1 MPDASPSPTVIAM
14 QLDRTHVVI
23 RLRTLSEIG
32 DLAMVMIRRYPK
44 ALLVGFAV
52 GAFPWFIANA
62 LLLSWIPI
70 TEAGYGLDDEEATA
84 QITRYVA
91 WMALLVFLQMPAA
104 GVMTTLYLGQAVF
117 EHQPTWESVFAE
129 AKRQFWRWFYVLAIV
144 RLAIPVMLLLAFR
157 FGQPPSI
164 FFDIVVPLGVLV
176 IASVVRS
183 GRPFMPEILLLE
195 QCPLRAASDA
205 VITVSRRSKSL
216 HAPMASD
223 LGGRFIAVGFVNFWL
238 LLSVVYTLIWFRGI
252 ATGQWA
258 WDLVVLLG
266 MYPLALWTVAG
277 ISVLV
282 RLLGYLDTRIR
293 LEGWEV
299 ELAIRAEAMRQFG
312 EEAGLI
318 EVAGGAPV
326 RSDAGVDPQVGT
338 IVGNA
343 SVTAP
348 AGRTTVSSPTGTTP

>member
-1 MPDASPSPTVIAM
+1 M

-32 DLAMVMIRRYPK
+32 DLAMVMIRRYPT

-52 GAFPWFIANA
+52 GALPWFIANA

-70 TEAGYGLDDEEATA
+70 TEASYGLDDEEATA
-84 QITRYVA
+84 QIARYVA

-117 EHQPTWESVFAE
+117 EHKPTWASVFSE
-129 AKRQFWRWFYVLAIV
+129 AKRQFGRWFFVLAVI
-144 RLAIPVMLLLAFR
+144 RLAVPVMVLLAFR
-157 FGQPPSI
+157 LGQPPSVL
-164 FFDIVVPLGVLV
+164 FDIVVPLGVLV
-176 IASVVRS
+176 VASVVRS

-195 QCPLRAASDA
+195 QCPLRGDSDT

-216 HAPMASD
+216 HSPMASD

-282 RLLGYLDTRIR
+282 RLLGYLDSRIR

-326 RSDAGVDPQVGT
+326 RRDPSVNPPIGP
-338 IVGNA
+338 IPGDA
-343 SVTAP
+343 SVTP
-348 AGRTTVSSPTGTTP
+348 PPRETTATTGTPL

>member
-1 MPDASPSPTVIAM
+1 M

-32 DLAMVMIRRYPK
+32 DLAMVMIRRYPT
-44 ALLVGFAV
+44 ALLVGFAL
-52 GAFPWFIANA
+52 GALPWFIANA

-84 QITRYVA
+84 QIARYLA
-91 WMALLVFLQMPAA
+91 WMALLVFLQTPAA

-117 EHQPTWESVFAE
+117 EHKPTWASVFSE
-129 AKRQFWRWFYVLAIV
+129 AKRQFGRWFLVLAII
-144 RLAIPVMLLLAFR
+144 RLAVPVMVLLAFR
-157 FGQPPSI
+157 VGQPPSV
-164 FFDIVVPLGVLV
+164 FSDVVVPLGVLV

-195 QCPLRAASDA
+195 QCPLRGASDT

-216 HAPMASD
+216 HSPMASD
-223 LGGRFIAVGFVNFWL
+223 LSGRFIAVGFVNFWL

-318 EVAGGAPV
+318 EVAGVVPV
-326 RSDAGVDPQVGT
+326 RQNPGDNLPLGAIPGDTGVSPSPGQT
-338 IVGNA
+338 
-343 SVTAP
+343 TA
-348 AGRTTVSSPTGTTP
+348 TTGTKL